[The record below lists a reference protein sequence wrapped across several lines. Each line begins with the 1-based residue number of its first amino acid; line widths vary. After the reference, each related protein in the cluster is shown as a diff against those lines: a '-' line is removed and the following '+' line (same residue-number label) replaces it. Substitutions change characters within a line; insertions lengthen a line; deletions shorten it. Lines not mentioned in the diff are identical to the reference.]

1 MVGGKTAVVYLTSF
15 TERRILTA
23 QDGGTDIAV
32 TYSAIINERRLPMAQ
47 E

>member
-1 MVGGKTAVVYLTSF
+1 LVGGKTAVVYLPSF

-32 TYSAIINERRLPMAQ
+32 AIINERILPMAQ